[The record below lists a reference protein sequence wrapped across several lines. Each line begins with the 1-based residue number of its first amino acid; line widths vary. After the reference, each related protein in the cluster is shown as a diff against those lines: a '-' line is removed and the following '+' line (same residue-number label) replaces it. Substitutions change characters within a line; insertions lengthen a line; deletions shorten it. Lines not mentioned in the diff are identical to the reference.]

1 MYEKHSDAKSQRP
14 HHTSTAPTTPIIPA
28 ARATAPRIGGGV
40 GRAAALA
47 PSTARVTTANVVAV
61 GNTLVTS
68 AQLVDPGA
76 GVRHVVPANVPK
88 STAVA
93 VVCTTTP
100 GATVT
105 PPAAG
110 AAAVAAGP
118 PPWTAPGAA
127 PAEGAA
133 AAGEAPAAPGDKAVT
148 VKFWPATTS
157 CVPAASR

>member
-47 PSTARVTTANVVAV
+47 PWTSRVTTAKVVAV

-105 PPAAG
+105 PPLRPP
-110 AAAVAAGP
+110 P
-118 PPWTAPGAA
+118 PPWTAGAGAPGEA

-133 AAGEAPAAPGDKAVT
+133 AAGEAVMAPGEKAVT